1 MIIAL
6 NVVTTFMALAYC
18 ESLPYTWHICV
29 TVDADGVITARKTI
43 SIIFGASAERSANR
57 LPLIKTSAISGTTS
71 IRKKE
76 TKYTLLFAK
85 ICFRFIPAKSIPV
98 TIILAGPIIF
108 PTAPMVLSITSGRR
122 IRVKKS
128 TTPTAID
135 IILIFSTIF
144 FQS

>member
-1 MIIAL
+1 MILFIIAYPNHLCYMIKFSKSNTITGIVIIAL

-43 SIIFGASAERSANR
+43 SIIFGASAESFANR
-57 LPLIKTSAISGTTS
+57 LPLIKISAISGTTS
-71 IRKKE
+71 IRKKG

-85 ICFRFIPAKSIPV
+85 ICFRFIPA
-98 TIILAGPIIF
+98 
-108 PTAPMVLSITSGRR
+108 
-122 IRVKKS
+122 
-128 TTPTAID
+128 AID